1 MSSPLGLASLV
12 ESFISR
18 IYNPRW
24 LLWIAPFYSHSYSQS
39 LENGPRAV
47 PFEIFHWLNHLQ
59 PYLLDLLAVYTT
71 LDGSFGLISWIE
83 SSTAIATAIASSLV
97 PKLVP
102 TTLFIGVLLS
112 RCWCKYEE
120 FHAKIA
126 SSAWLA
132 SHLKSLSIWYMI
144 TYKTQTSRR
153 GSIGDSL
160 GERRLPWPVYQT
172 DLLEIRH
179 YKLRSIR

>member
-24 LLWIAPFYSHSYSQS
+24 LLWIAPLSGAFYSHSYSQS

-71 LDGSFGLISWIE
+71 LDGSFGLISWVE
-83 SSTAIATAIASSLV
+83 SSTAMATAIASSLV

-102 TTLFIGVLLS
+102 MTLFIGVLLS
-112 RCWCKYEE
+112 RCWCKSKE
-120 FHAKIA
+120 FHAKIG
-126 SSAWLA
+126 SSAWIA
-132 SHLKSLSIWYMI
+132 SQLNSTGNCRFWII
-144 TYKTQTSRR
+144 TGNT
-153 GSIGDSL
+153 
-160 GERRLPWPVYQT
+160 W
-172 DLLEIRH
+172 
-179 YKLRSIR
+179 